1 MKTSYVYCIFRLDRK
16 FYKRIN
22 KDLISRGYKHVKAI
36 VPTISVL
43 KKSRKG
49 KNEYE
54 DVPLLFNYGFI
65 RMRSDK
71 AFDRYYLN
79 KIKRDIPGIL
89 SFMKSLDY
97 KPKRKRLRIDNAED
111 FDDYS
116 VVATISRDEVIM
128 YKHMAKA
135 NKIYSVD
142 DITRVGIGDYVILR
156 GYPFEGIPAILLE
169 SNLNTKKMLVKLY
182 PETDGNLE
190 IEVPMENVLYSAYH
204 ESDEYKLYST
214 DSEKDISQIPD
225 GSTEELLMNR
235 QY

>member
-1 MKTSYVYCIFRLDRK
+1 M
-16 FYKRIN
+16 
-22 KDLISRGYKHVKAI
+22 KAI

-65 RMRSDK
+65 KMKPEK

-79 KIKRDIPGIL
+79 KLKRDIPGIL

-97 KPKRKRLRIDNAED
+97 RPKRKRLRVDNAED

-116 VVATISRDEVIM
+116 MVATITKEEVKKYRRM
-128 YKHMAKA
+128 SKA
-135 NKIYSVD
+135 NKIFLVN
-142 DITRVGIGDYVILR
+142 DITRVAIGDYVVLR
-156 GYPFEGIPAILLE
+156 GYPFEGIPAIILE
-169 SNLNTKKMLVKLY
+169 SNLNTRKMLVKLY
-182 PETDGNLE
+182 PEMDGSLE

-204 ESDEYKLYST
+204 ESDEYKMYST
-214 DSEKDISQIPD
+214 DYDTDLSRIPD
-225 GSTEELLMNR
+225 GSTEEILMNK

>member
-1 MKTSYVYCIFRLDRK
+1 M
-16 FYKRIN
+16 
-22 KDLISRGYKHVKAI
+22 KAI

-65 RMRSDK
+65 RMKLEK

-79 KIKRDIPGIL
+79 KLKRDTPGIL

-97 KPKRKRLRIDNAED
+97 RPKRKRLRVDNAED

-116 VVATISRDEVIM
+116 MVATITKEEVKKYRRM
-128 YKHMAKA
+128 SKA
-135 NKIYSVD
+135 NKIFSVN
-142 DITRVGIGDYVILR
+142 DITRVAIGDYVVLR
-156 GYPFEGIPAILLE
+156 GYPFEGIPAIILE
-169 SNLNTKKMLVKLY
+169 SNLNTRKMLVKLY
-182 PETDGNLE
+182 PEMDGSLE
-190 IEVPMENVLYSAYH
+190 IEVPMENVLYSAYY
-204 ESDEYKLYST
+204 ESDEYKMYST
-214 DSEKDISQIPD
+214 DYDTDLSIIPD
-225 GSTEELLMNR
+225 GSTEEILMNK

>member
-1 MKTSYVYCIFRLDRK
+1 M
-16 FYKRIN
+16 
-22 KDLISRGYKHVKAI
+22 KAI

-65 RMRSDK
+65 KMKPEK

-79 KIKRDIPGIL
+79 KLKRDIPGIL

-97 KPKRKRLRIDNAED
+97 RPKRKRLRVDNAED

-116 VVATISRDEVIM
+116 MVATITKEEVKKYRRM
-128 YKHMAKA
+128 SKA
-135 NKIYSVD
+135 NKIFSVN
-142 DITRVGIGDYVILR
+142 DITRVAIGDYVVLR
-156 GYPFEGIPAILLE
+156 GYPFEGIPAIILE
-169 SNLNTKKMLVKLY
+169 SNLNTRKMLVKLY
-182 PETDGNLE
+182 PEMDGSLE

-204 ESDEYKLYST
+204 ESDEYKMYST
-214 DSEKDISQIPD
+214 DYDTDLSRIPD
-225 GSTEELLMNR
+225 GSTEEILMNK

>member
-65 RMRSDK
+65 RMKSDK

-89 SFMKSLDY
+89 SFMKSLDH

-116 VVATISRDEVIM
+116 VVATISRDEVIR

-182 PETDGNLE
+182 PETGGNLE

-214 DSEKDISQIPD
+214 DFEKDISQIPD

>member
-89 SFMKSLDY
+89 SFMKSLDH

-116 VVATISRDEVIM
+116 VVATISRDEVIR

-214 DSEKDISQIPD
+214 DFEKDISQIPD
-225 GSTEELLMNR
+225 GSTEELLINR

>member
-79 KIKRDIPGIL
+79 KIKRDIQGII
-89 SFMKSLDY
+89 SFMKSLDH

-116 VVATISRDEVIM
+116 VVATISRDEVIR

-142 DITRVGIGDYVILR
+142 DITRIGIGDYVILR

-214 DSEKDISQIPD
+214 DFDKDISQIPD

>member
-16 FYKRIN
+16 FYRRIN

-89 SFMKSLDY
+89 SFMKSLDH

-116 VVATISRDEVIM
+116 VVATLSRDEVIR

-214 DSEKDISQIPD
+214 DFEKDISQIPD

>member
-1 MKTSYVYCIFRLDRK
+1 M
-16 FYKRIN
+16 
-22 KDLISRGYKHVKAI
+22 KAI

-65 RMRSDK
+65 KMKPEK

-79 KIKRDIPGIL
+79 KLKRDIPGIL

-97 KPKRKRLRIDNAED
+97 RPKRKRLRVDNAED

-116 VVATISRDEVIM
+116 MVATITKEEVKKYRRM
-128 YKHMAKA
+128 SKA
-135 NKIYSVD
+135 NKIFSVN
-142 DITRVGIGDYVILR
+142 DITRVAIGDYVVLR
-156 GYPFEGIPAILLE
+156 GYPFEGIPAIILE
-169 SNLNTKKMLVKLY
+169 SNLNTRKMLVKLY
-182 PETDGNLE
+182 PEMDGSLE

-204 ESDEYKLYST
+204 ESDEYKMYST
-214 DSEKDISQIPD
+214 DYDTDLSIIPD
-225 GSTEELLMNR
+225 GSTEEILMNK

>member
-1 MKTSYVYCIFRLDRK
+1 M
-16 FYKRIN
+16 
-22 KDLISRGYKHVKAI
+22 KAI

-65 RMRSDK
+65 KMKPEK

-79 KIKRDIPGIL
+79 KLKRDIPGIL

-97 KPKRKRLRIDNAED
+97 RPKRKRLRVDNAED

-116 VVATISRDEVIM
+116 MVATITKEEVKKYRRM
-128 YKHMAKA
+128 SKA
-135 NKIYSVD
+135 NKIFSVN
-142 DITRVGIGDYVILR
+142 DITRVAIGDYVVLR
-156 GYPFEGIPAILLE
+156 GYPFEGIPAIILE
-169 SNLNTKKMLVKLY
+169 SNLNTRKMLVKLY
-182 PETDGNLE
+182 PEMDGSLE

-204 ESDEYKLYST
+204 ESDEYKMYST
-214 DSEKDISQIPD
+214 DYDTDLSIIPD
-225 GSTEELLMNR
+225 GSTEEIIMNK

>member
-1 MKTSYVYCIFRLDRK
+1 MKTPYIYCIFRLDRK

-22 KDLISRGYKHVKAI
+22 SDLKCRGYKHVKSI

-65 RMRSDK
+65 KMKPEK

-79 KIKRDIPGIL
+79 KLKRDIPGIL

-97 KPKRKRLRIDNAED
+97 RPKRKRLRVDNAED

-116 VVATISRDEVIM
+116 MVATITKEEVKKYRRM
-128 YKHMAKA
+128 SKA
-135 NKIYSVD
+135 NKIFSVN
-142 DITRVGIGDYVILR
+142 DITRVAIGDYVVLR
-156 GYPFEGIPAILLE
+156 GYPFEGIPAIILE
-169 SNLNTKKMLVKLY
+169 SNLNTRKMLVKLY
-182 PETDGNLE
+182 PEMDGSLE

-204 ESDEYKLYST
+204 ESDEYKMYST
-214 DSEKDISQIPD
+214 DYDTDLSRIPD
-225 GSTEELLMNR
+225 GSTEEILMNK

>member
-1 MKTSYVYCIFRLDRK
+1 M
-16 FYKRIN
+16 
-22 KDLISRGYKHVKAI
+22 KAI

-49 KNEYE
+49 NNEYE

-65 RMRSDK
+65 KMKSEK

-79 KIKRDIPGIL
+79 KLKKDIPGIM

-97 KPKRKRLRIDNAED
+97 RPKRKKRLRVDNAED

-116 VVATISRDEVIM
+116 VVATITKEEVKKYRRMSR
-128 YKHMAKA
+128 A
-135 NKIYSVD
+135 NKIFSVN
-142 DITRVGIGDYVILR
+142 DITRVGIGDYVVLR
-156 GYPFEGIPAILLE
+156 GYPFEGIPAIILE
-169 SNLNTKKMLVKLY
+169 SNLTTKTMLVKLY
-182 PETDGNLE
+182 PEMDGSLE

-204 ESDEYKLYST
+204 ESDEYKMYSA
-214 DSEKDISQIPD
+214 DYEVDLSQIPD
-225 GSTEELLMNR
+225 GSIEEILMNK

>member
-1 MKTSYVYCIFRLDRK
+1 MKTPYVYCIFRLDRK

-22 KDLISRGYKHVKAI
+22 SDLKCRGYKHVKAI

-65 RMRSDK
+65 KMKPEK

-79 KIKRDIPGIL
+79 KLKRDIPGIL

-97 KPKRKRLRIDNAED
+97 RPKRKRLRVDNAED

-116 VVATISRDEVIM
+116 MVATI
-128 YKHMAKA
+128 
-135 NKIYSVD
+135 
-142 DITRVGIGDYVILR
+142 T
-156 GYPFEGIPAILLE
+156 
-169 SNLNTKKMLVKLY
+169 
-182 PETDGNLE
+182 
-190 IEVPMENVLYSAYH
+190 
-204 ESDEYKLYST
+204 
-214 DSEKDISQIPD
+214 
-225 GSTEELLMNR
+225 
-235 QY
+235 

>member
-1 MKTSYVYCIFRLDRK
+1 M
-16 FYKRIN
+16 
-22 KDLISRGYKHVKAI
+22 KAI

-49 KNEYE
+49 KSEYE

-65 RMRSDK
+65 KMKPEK

-79 KIKRDIPGIL
+79 KLKRDIPGIL

-97 KPKRKRLRIDNAED
+97 RPKRKRLRVDNVED

-116 VVATISRDEVIM
+116 MVATITKEEVKKYRRM
-128 YKHMAKA
+128 SKA
-135 NKIYSVD
+135 NKIFSVN
-142 DITRVGIGDYVILR
+142 DITRVAIGDYVVLR
-156 GYPFEGIPAILLE
+156 GYPFEGIPAIILE
-169 SNLNTKKMLVKLY
+169 SNLNTRKMLVKLY
-182 PETDGNLE
+182 PEMDGSLE

-204 ESDEYKLYST
+204 ESDEYKMYST
-214 DSEKDISQIPD
+214 DYDTDLSRIPD
-225 GSTEELLMNR
+225 GSTEEILMNK

>member
-1 MKTSYVYCIFRLDRK
+1 MKTPYVYCIFRLDRK

-65 RMRSDK
+65 RMRSEK

-79 KIKRDIPGIL
+79 KMKRDIPGIL

-116 VVATISRDEVIM
+116 VVATISRDEVIR

-214 DSEKDISQIPD
+214 DFEKDISQIPD

>member
-65 RMRSDK
+65 RMKSDK

-89 SFMKSLDY
+89 SFMKSLDH

-116 VVATISRDEVIM
+116 VVATISRDEVIR

-142 DITRVGIGDYVILR
+142 DITRIGIGDYVILR

-214 DSEKDISQIPD
+214 DFEKDISQIPD

>member
-1 MKTSYVYCIFRLDRK
+1 M
-16 FYKRIN
+16 
-22 KDLISRGYKHVKAI
+22 KAI

-65 RMRSDK
+65 KMKPEK

-79 KIKRDIPGIL
+79 KLKRDIPGIL

-97 KPKRKRLRIDNAED
+97 RPKRKRLRVDNAED

-116 VVATISRDEVIM
+116 VVATITKEEVKKYRRM
-128 YKHMAKA
+128 SKA
-135 NKIYSVD
+135 NKIFSVS
-142 DITRVGIGDYVILR
+142 DITRVAIGDYVVLR
-156 GYPFEGIPAILLE
+156 GYPFEGIPAIILE
-169 SNLNTKKMLVKLY
+169 SNLTTKTMLVKLY
-182 PETDGNLE
+182 PEMDGSLE

-214 DSEKDISQIPD
+214 DYETDLSQIPD
-225 GSTEELLMNR
+225 GSTGDFLMNK

>member
-89 SFMKSLDY
+89 SFMKSLDH

-116 VVATISRDEVIM
+116 VVATTSRDEVIR

-182 PETDGNLE
+182 PETEGNLE

-214 DSEKDISQIPD
+214 DFEKDISQIPD

>member
-1 MKTSYVYCIFRLDRK
+1 
-16 FYKRIN
+16 
-22 KDLISRGYKHVKAI
+22 
-36 VPTISVL
+36 
-43 KKSRKG
+43 
-49 KNEYE
+49 
-54 DVPLLFNYGFI
+54 
-65 RMRSDK
+65 
-71 AFDRYYLN
+71 
-79 KIKRDIPGIL
+79 
-89 SFMKSLDY
+89 
-97 KPKRKRLRIDNAED
+97 
-111 FDDYS
+111 
-116 VVATISRDEVIM
+116 
-128 YKHMAKA
+128 MAKA

-214 DSEKDISQIPD
+214 DFEKDISQIPD

>member
-1 MKTSYVYCIFRLDRK
+1 M
-16 FYKRIN
+16 
-22 KDLISRGYKHVKAI
+22 KAI

-65 RMRSDK
+65 KMKPEK

-79 KIKRDIPGIL
+79 KLKRDIPGIL

-97 KPKRKRLRIDNAED
+97 RPKRKRLRVDNAED

-116 VVATISRDEVIM
+116 MVATITKEEVKKYSRM
-128 YKHMAKA
+128 SKA
-135 NKIYSVD
+135 NKIFSVN
-142 DITRVGIGDYVILR
+142 DITRVAIGDYVVLR
-156 GYPFEGIPAILLE
+156 GYPFEGIPAIILE
-169 SNLNTKKMLVKLY
+169 SNLNTRKMLVKIY
-182 PETDGNLE
+182 PEMDGSLE

-204 ESDEYKLYST
+204 ESDEYKMYST
-214 DSEKDISQIPD
+214 DYDTDLSIIPD
-225 GSTEELLMNR
+225 GSTEEILMNK

>member
-1 MKTSYVYCIFRLDRK
+1 M
-16 FYKRIN
+16 
-22 KDLISRGYKHVKAI
+22 KAI

-65 RMRSDK
+65 KMKPEK

-79 KIKRDIPGIL
+79 KLKRDIPGIL

-97 KPKRKRLRIDNAED
+97 RPKRKRLRVDNAED

-116 VVATISRDEVIM
+116 VVATITKEEVKKYRRM
-128 YKHMAKA
+128 SKA
-135 NKIYSVD
+135 NKIFSVS
-142 DITRVGIGDYVILR
+142 DITRVAIGDYVVLR
-156 GYPFEGIPAILLE
+156 GYPFEGIPAIILE
-169 SNLNTKKMLVKLY
+169 SNLTTKTMLVKLY
-182 PETDGNLE
+182 PEMDGSLE

-214 DSEKDISQIPD
+214 DYETDLSQIPD
-225 GSTEELLMNR
+225 GSIEDFLMNK

>member
-1 MKTSYVYCIFRLDRK
+1 M
-16 FYKRIN
+16 
-22 KDLISRGYKHVKAI
+22 KAI

-65 RMRSDK
+65 KMKPEK

-79 KIKRDIPGIL
+79 KLKRDIPGIL

-97 KPKRKRLRIDNAED
+97 RPKRKRLRVDNAED

-116 VVATISRDEVIM
+116 MVATITKEEVKKYRRM
-128 YKHMAKA
+128 SKA
-135 NKIYSVD
+135 NKIFSVN
-142 DITRVGIGDYVILR
+142 DITRVAIGDYVVLR
-156 GYPFEGIPAILLE
+156 GYPFEGIPAIILE
-169 SNLNTKKMLVKLY
+169 SNLNTRKMLVKLY
-182 PETDGNLE
+182 QEMDGSLE

-204 ESDEYKLYST
+204 ESDEYKMYST
-214 DSEKDISQIPD
+214 DYDTDLSIIPD
-225 GSTEELLMNR
+225 GSTEEILMNK

>member
-89 SFMKSLDY
+89 SFMKSLDH

-116 VVATISRDEVIM
+116 VVATLSRDEVIR

-214 DSEKDISQIPD
+214 DFEKDISQIPD

>member
-1 MKTSYVYCIFRLDRK
+1 MKTPYVYCIFRLDRK

-22 KDLISRGYKHVKAI
+22 SDLRCRGYKYVKAI

-65 RMRSDK
+65 KMKPEK

-79 KIKRDIPGIL
+79 KLKRDIPGIL

-97 KPKRKRLRIDNAED
+97 RPKRKRLRVDNAED

-116 VVATISRDEVIM
+116 VVATITKEEVKKYRRM
-128 YKHMAKA
+128 SKA
-135 NKIYSVD
+135 NKIFSVS
-142 DITRVGIGDYVILR
+142 DITRVAIGDYVVLR
-156 GYPFEGIPAILLE
+156 GYPFEGIPAIILE
-169 SNLNTKKMLVKLY
+169 SNLTTKTMLVKLY
-182 PETDGNLE
+182 PEMDGSLE

-214 DSEKDISQIPD
+214 DYETDLSQIPD
-225 GSTEELLMNR
+225 GSTGDFLMNK